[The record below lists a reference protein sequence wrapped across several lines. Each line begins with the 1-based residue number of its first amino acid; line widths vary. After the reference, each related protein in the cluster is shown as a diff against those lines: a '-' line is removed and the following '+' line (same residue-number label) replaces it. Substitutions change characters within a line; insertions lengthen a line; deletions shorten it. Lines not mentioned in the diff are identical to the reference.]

1 MKHFLLT
8 LSAFLMLLPATI
20 FAGGKVTFKLTG
32 LEQGDKASVSISSNE
47 YLTTMLLDADGE
59 YSFTDVPAGTHAVKV
74 EINGYNTVQAQTVIV
89 GEDGSVQPQEP
100 LRLAITKMSTD
111 ENTWN
116 FSWEED
122 ASTSGYTTTAHV
134 NVQPEIEFLGKKIVP
149 SDVPSMSM
157 LMNDYHI
164 ILVDDEEPWTQEFAY
179 RLLETMKTIPGY
191 YYEIKQGTFKLTSE
205 SLSDDIEMTD
215 LGDGYEVRISKD
227 AFYYANPYLVNLDGV
242 RGRFFSKRLHHAMVN
257 YETNFGQDEDRA
269 NQILSERF
277 GCQIKDVDYAALTAG
292 ITDEDETHFQKFVPS
307 ELVAIINMFEELPEG
322 FHKTP
327 HLNYLIRRING
338 MKHPLYPN
346 AAAVSWCIDNGYIEF
361 MESTFGGNNE
371 QFDTQRLILHE
382 KTHFLWAYSFSDE
395 IKNAWI
401 ELGGWYKDPNSA
413 EGWSTTKDV
422 EFVTQYAHGKNPNE
436 DMAESVAY
444 YLKNPDK
451 LESRAPE
458 KYEFIRDR
466 IMHGTRYISQIR
478 SDLTFEVLNLYPDYD
493 YPGKIKRLDVKVEGA
508 PDEDKTLTL
517 EVELNDLEGFEDG
530 ASNGL
535 TRVTSPDFY
544 DNGEKYSQFYDLWI
558 QPVDG
563 NDHLLR
569 GSITISKY
577 SKSGY
582 WTAGDITINDLQGN
596 QRFEG
601 QNDCVWNCYINNS
614 EEDVEAPKYADNS
627 LNYELTDTIVDGHNA
642 QVLHVTYK
650 ITDNKGISSTYIG
663 INRAGSAY
671 TYQKHG
677 TWDPETQ
684 TAHVDVLITEFYPTG
699 DYWAVSAIFTDSAK
713 TDKYVYFTD
722 SPDDQPIK
730 KIYIQTANPDT
741 TPVEVDLNRITVYA
755 EPTHPEAPDGETK
768 VTIHF
773 YARDDKSGF
782 GTCSYKLRDPQGID
796 HFEYFYHE
804 NYYTTYFVGDPTV
817 WTHYTIKC
825 VLPQGSAPGIWGLS
839 ELSPQ
844 DKAGND
850 KTYNF
855 VETLIFEPDDS
866 STDYVLFSEMSD
878 DYCVNLKVSSET
890 VTTFGFNYRII
901 NEETGEEISGS
912 SSDAQT
918 AADTRAASD
927 GFKVD
932 VSSLSD
938 GDLVVI
944 VNILGEDG
952 EVVAVRT
959 NRLVKDSGTGI
970 QGIKADASGSMN
982 VYTVQGTMVKQ
993 NASRATWKQGLEKG
1007 VYIVNGQKLVV
1018 K

>member
-1 MKHFLLT
+1 M
-8 LSAFLMLLPATI
+8 MLPATML
-20 FAGGKVTFKLTG
+20 AGGIVKFKLTG
-32 LEQGDKASVSISSNE
+32 LEQGDKAVVSISSSE
-47 YLTTMLLDADGE
+47 YLATMSLDADGE
-59 YSFTDVPAGTHAVKV
+59 YSFSNVPAGSHAVKV
-74 EINGYNTVQAQTVIV
+74 DISGYNTVQAQKVIV

-100 LRLAITKMSTD
+100 LRIAITKKSD
-111 ENTWN
+111 DPNTWN

-122 ASTSGYTTTAHV
+122 ASTAGYTTTSHV
-134 NVQPEIEFLGKKIVP
+134 NVQPEVEFLGKKIVP
-149 SDVPSMSM
+149 SDVPSMSI
-157 LMNDYHI
+157 LMNDYRI

-179 RLLETMKTIPGY
+179 RLLETMKTIPVK
-191 YYEIKQGTFKLTSE
+191 YYEMKQGKFKLTSE
-205 SLSDDIEMTD
+205 SLSDDIEVTD

-257 YETNFGQDEDRA
+257 YVTNFGQDEDRA
-269 NQILSERF
+269 HQILVERF
-277 GCQIKDVDYAALTAG
+277 GCEIMNVDYAALTAG
-292 ITDEDETHFQKFVPS
+292 ITNEDETHFQKFVPS

-338 MKHPLYPN
+338 MKHPLYPD
-346 AAAVSWCIDNGYIEF
+346 AAAVSWCVDNGYIEF
-361 MESTFGGNNE
+361 MESAFGGNNE

-395 IKNAWI
+395 IKNDWA
-401 ELGGWYKDPNSA
+401 EVGGWYKDPNTE

-493 YPGKIKRLDVKVEGA
+493 YPGKIKRLDIKVEGA
-508 PDEDKTLTL
+508 PEEDKTLTL

-530 ASNGL
+530 ASNGI
-535 TRVTSPDFY
+535 TRVSSPVFY
-544 DNGEKYSQFYDLWI
+544 DNGEKCSQFYDLWI
-558 QPVDG
+558 APVDG
-563 NDHLLR
+563 NNHLLR

-582 WTAGDITINDLQGN
+582 WTAGDITINDEQGN

-601 QNDCVWNCYINNS
+601 RNDCVWNCYINNS
-614 EEDVEAPKYADNS
+614 EEDVEAPKYVPNS
-627 LNYELTDTIVDGHNA
+627 LNYELTDTIVDGHKA
-642 QVLHVTYK
+642 QNLHVSYK
-650 ITDNKGISSTYIG
+650 ITDNKGIDRTFVR
-663 INRAGSAY
+663 INRANSGY
-671 TYQKHG
+671 NYDTYG

-684 TAHVDVLITEFYPTG
+684 TAHIDILVTEYFPTG
-699 DYWAVSAIFTDSAK
+699 DYWATDIAFYDYAQTCKS
-713 TDKYVYFTD
+713 VYFTD
-722 SPDDQPIK
+722 NPEDQPIK
-730 KIYIQTANPDT
+730 KIYIQTADPDT
-741 TPVEVDLNRITVYA
+741 IPAELDLNRITVYA

-782 GTCSYKLRDPQGID
+782 GHCSYNLRDPQGVD
-796 HFEYFYHE
+796 HFEWFYHE
-804 NYYTTYFVGDPTV
+804 NFYTTYYVGDPTV

-839 ELSPQ
+839 ALALC

-890 VTTFGFNYRII
+890 VATFGFNYRII
-901 NEETGEEISGS
+901 SEETGQEISGS
-912 SSDAQT
+912 SSDAQNAK
-918 AADTRAASD
+918 AARAASD
-927 GFKVD
+927 DFKVD
-932 VSSLSD
+932 VSSLPD
-938 GDLVVI
+938 GELVVI

-959 NRLVKDSGTGI
+959 NRLTKNSTSGIHDVEINTKGKVDVYNV
-970 QGIKADASGSMN
+970 QGIRVKHN
-982 VYTVQGTMVKQ
+982 VNDGDW
-993 NASRATWKQGLEKG
+993 RHGLSKG
-1007 VYIVNGQKLVV
+1007 VYIVNGQKYTI